1 MFSRMNKGL
10 VGEGSGMKGGQCTG
24 RTELNPGPTVQWED
38 IRMLVQTQK
47 SRERPLSAV
56 ANAGRL
62 GHISPSVGTEST
74 HD

>member
-1 MFSRMNKGL
+1 MNKGL
-10 VGEGSGMKGGQCTG
+10 VGEGSGMKGEGQCTG
-24 RTELNPGPTVQWED
+24 RTGLNLGPTVQWED
-38 IRMLVQTQK
+38 IGMVVQTQK

-74 HD
+74 HN